1 MIAQDSSIDERAAWQ
16 ELRATGSRDARERL
30 LALHVGYARVVAATY
45 YGRRFT
51 DEIPFEE
58 YLQLARIGLLEAMER
73 FDPDRGVQFR
83 SFAARRMHGA
93 ILNGL
98 EKQTE
103 KQQQIAARKRLR
115 TGRIEQVKE
124 MAAAATGQEA
134 GTLREADQILEFVAE
149 VGIGL
154 AVCWMLD
161 GTGMIEHAEQGETL
175 HFYQGAALRET
186 RERLHRALDVL
197 SDAERTVI
205 RRHYFQQVP
214 FDEIAAT
221 LHLTKGRISQI
232 HKQAL
237 FRLRNLAGEQAD
249 WSLTL

>member
-1 MIAQDSSIDERAAWQ
+1 MIASDCSADERASWQ
-16 ELRATGSRDARERL
+16 ELRATGDAAVRERL
-30 LALHVGYARVVAATY
+30 LDLHVGYARTVAASY
-45 YGRRFT
+45 YARRFS
-51 DEIPFEE
+51 DDISFDE
-58 YLQLARIGLLEAMER
+58 YLQLARVGLLEAMER

-98 EKQTE
+98 EKQSE
-103 KQQQIAARKRLR
+103 KQQQIAARQRLR
-115 TGRIEQVKE
+115 AMRVNHVKE
-124 MAAAATGQEA
+124 MAAAASDHEPGNPGQ
-134 GTLREADQILEFVAE
+134 ADQLLKFITE

-161 GTGMIEHAEQGETL
+161 DTAMVDHPDRGETF
-175 HFYQGAALRET
+175 HFYQGAAMKER
-186 RERLHRALDVL
+186 RERLHRALDAL
-197 SDAERTVI
+197 SEAERMVI

-237 FRLRNLAGEQAD
+237 FRLRSVAGEQAD
-249 WSLTL
+249 WSLSL